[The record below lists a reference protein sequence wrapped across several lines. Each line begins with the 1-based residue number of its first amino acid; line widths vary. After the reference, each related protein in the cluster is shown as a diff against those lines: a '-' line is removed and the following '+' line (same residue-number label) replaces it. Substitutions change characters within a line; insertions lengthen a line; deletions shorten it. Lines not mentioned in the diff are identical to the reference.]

1 MTFLGNSSRTPPN
14 ISTVSDD
21 TLAAGIVYLLDAAH
35 LQIELDADLVLRS
48 SRYRVRRPTDFDE
61 CQ

>member
-1 MTFLGNSSRTPPN
+1 MTFLGNSSRTPAN
-14 ISTVSDD
+14 ISIVSGD
-21 TLAAGIVYLLDAAH
+21 TLAAGMVYLLDAAH